1 MPCVQ
6 HIQDHVIVCCHIM
19 FKDMPIVSF
28 IGSCNLA
35 NQKINYTKKL
45 INKKLD
51 YNQILV
57 DYNHNYKIAKLKCE
71 DNVPNW
77 N

>member
-1 MPCVQ
+1 
-6 HIQDHVIVCCHIM
+6 
-19 FKDMPIVSF
+19 
-28 IGSCNLA
+28 
-35 NQKINYTKKL
+35 
-45 INKKLD
+45 LD